1 MARRFQ
7 PPQLGRQVSAIRG
20 LSFHAVW
27 DYYSLAWGDVAL
39 PPRYEYSLSR
49 ERVIGAISPRPI
61 LDGSYASPVNGG
73 GGTKRTCLLIETGRT
88 IREMEITLHDDEI
101 QMWIQNLGRNGWRIK
116 WISTEEEFFVNR
128 FLLLEN
134 LAKTEGGIHYYY
146 FFFFR
151 EKIKYG
157 NVKSR

>member
-7 PPQLGRQVSAIRG
+7 PPELGRQVSAIRG

-27 DYYSLAWGDVAL
+27 DYYPLAWGDVAL

-88 IREMEITLHDDEI
+88 IREMEITMAEFKTWDE
-101 QMWIQNLGRNGWRIK
+101 MVG
-116 WISTEEEFFVNR
+116 E
-128 FLLLEN
+128 
-134 LAKTEGGIHYYY
+134 
-146 FFFFR
+146 
-151 EKIKYG
+151 
-157 NVKSR
+157 